1 MDIPLRTQSRALLL
15 RYEHDRPVIESAAR
29 DALKQSGQEGDRN
42 VENGVLHPHAPGR
55 EVRKQRLQDW
65 AWAFSENEQF
75 AAALVKKEAELGL
88 DGHLPVHLF
97 GCAPLTLL
105 FHLASCLTRRPLMTY
120 QQAPDGI
127 WSLGYDRGQPPA
139 PEDFFEVEGLPPRR
153 QGGHGHVVLLVEVT
167 RSIQDA
173 ALAEFQARHGS
184 ELLATVTLR
193 PVGGPSP
200 TSFQGPAQAARAVAQ
215 FRQVLDALHER
226 FTGAESVLLAMDCP
240 GALAAALGTA
250 VNPNTQHP
258 LELHQFEPQGRH
270 YLPVHRI
277 SARPGHQQAS
287 TFTAEQILKAS
298 QVLREVRDVHR
309 DLVAWLKE
317 PPQRPL
323 VEMMDGQSL
332 LQSTIEE
339 DPATTNGPMFRHL
352 GGKWSFHA
360 ELLLGLE
367 ALRGRLNAPSDWK
380 ECIRLLLVHEVY
392 HVRQGGL
399 TSYNY
404 SGSGRT
410 GFVLEVADFDAD
422 ENAVQV
428 ALAWRRAKQGGT
440 VQDDGEVKTLQSI
453 VWNIVESLRIFEPE
467 RPLMELSER
476 RLRRYLIW
484 LFHASRLATL
494 AHDKSAPA
502 TLDRVTIE
510 IVGLPS
516 YPDPHE
522 HYAQQCVRLANLELR
537 EPVGLALYFQ
547 RKLVRENDKREWVL
561 RMLEVFRDWEQRPL
575 QAARDAMTQ
584 LFEELFDRYRELVG
598 RAR

>member
-29 DALKQSGQEGDRN
+29 DALKQSGVEGDRN
-42 VENGVLHPHAPGR
+42 VENGSLHPHEPGR
-55 EVRKQRLQDW
+55 EVRKQRFQDW
-65 AWAFSENEQF
+65 AWAFTENAQF

-88 DGHLPVHLF
+88 EGHLPVYLF
-97 GCAPLTLL
+97 GCAPLTLM
-105 FHLASCLTRRPLMTY
+105 FHLASCLTRRPLSVY
-120 QQAPDGI
+120 QQAPDGT
-127 WSLGYDRGQPPA
+127 WSLGYDRGQPPT
-139 PEDFFEVEGLPPRR
+139 PEDFFEVEGLPARP

-173 ALAEFQARHGS
+173 ALADFQVRHGT
-184 ELLATVTLR
+184 ELLATVSLR
-193 PVGGPSP
+193 PVRGPSP
-200 TSFQGPAQAARAVAQ
+200 TSFQGPAQAARAAVQ

-270 YLPVHRI
+270 YLPVHRL
-277 SARPGHQQAS
+277 SARPGHRQAES
-287 TFTAEQILKAS
+287 FTAAQILKAS
-298 QVLREVRDVHR
+298 QVLREVREVHR
-309 DLVAWLKE
+309 ELVAWLKE
-317 PPQRPL
+317 PKQRPL

-332 LQSTIEE
+332 LQSTLDEE
-339 DPATTNGPMFRHL
+339 PATVSGPLFRHL

-367 ALRGRLNAPSDWK
+367 ALRGRLNSPSDWK
-380 ECIRLLLVHEVY
+380 ECVRLLLVHEVY

-404 SGSGRT
+404 RGSGRT

-422 ENAVQV
+422 ESAVQV

-440 VQDDGEVKTLQSI
+440 VRDDGEVKTLQGI
-453 VWNIVESLRIFEPE
+453 VWNIVESLRVFEPE
-467 RPLMELSER
+467 RPLVEISER

-484 LFHASRLATL
+484 LFHACRLATL
-494 AHDKSAPA
+494 VQDTRASA

-510 IVGLPS
+510 LAGLPS

-522 HYAQQCVRLANLELR
+522 HYAQQCVRLERLDLQ

-547 RKLVRENDKREWVL
+547 RKLVRESDLRDWVV
-561 RMLEVFRDWEQRPL
+561 RMIEVFRDWDRRPL
-575 QAARDAMTQ
+575 QAARESMTQ
-584 LFEELFDRYRELVG
+584 LFEELFDRHRELVG